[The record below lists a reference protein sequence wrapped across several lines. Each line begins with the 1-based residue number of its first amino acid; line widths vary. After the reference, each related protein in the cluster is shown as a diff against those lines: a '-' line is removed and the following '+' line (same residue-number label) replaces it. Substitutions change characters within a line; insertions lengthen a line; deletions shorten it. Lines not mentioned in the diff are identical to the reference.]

1 MERIVVKFGGS
12 SLADAGQFH
21 KVKAIVEADPR
32 RRIIVVSAPGKRR
45 PDDEKITDLL
55 YRCHKLAAAGDDFS
69 APLAIIR
76 QRFTE
81 IAEALAIASPVSEAL
96 DELRD
101 KLAAGCGADF
111 AASRGEYCCA
121 LLMAAYLGAE
131 MIDPGASIAIGGDGG
146 VLPETY
152 EVLGKQLADRGK
164 KYVMAGFY
172 GYDAAGG
179 LGGAKTIKTFSR
191 GGSDISGAIAA
202 RAALAALYENWTDTS
217 GILMADPRL
226 VYDPKVIN
234 EISFHEVREMAYM
247 GASVFHD
254 EAILPVREAGIPIR
268 IKNTNRPHDPGTLI
282 TPELSA
288 GTLART
294 EIAGIAGKQGF
305 SMISVA
311 KTMLHHQAGIVHKL
325 LGVLLRHGIS
335 FEHCPSSIDSIS
347 VIMETAQL
355 AGREEAVVADIRRE
369 IEPDYLLV
377 EHDLALVAVVGEGMS
392 ATVGIAGK
400 VFTALARGGVN
411 VRIINQGASE
421 INIIVGVAASDYEKA
436 VLAIYL
442 AFAG

>member
-12 SLADAGQFH
+12 SLADAGQFQ

-55 YRCHKLAAAGDDFS
+55 YRCHALAAAGRDFS
-69 APLAIIR
+69 APLAVIR
-76 QRFTE
+76 ARFTE
-81 IAEALAIASPVSEAL
+81 IAEALAIDSPVPQAL
-96 DELRD
+96 DELGE

-111 AASRGEYCCA
+111 AASRGEYCSA
-121 LLMAAYLGAE
+121 LLMAAYLGAK
-131 MIDPGASIAIGGDGG
+131 MIDPGESVAIDRDGG

-152 EVLGKQLADRGK
+152 QALGQRLADPAK

-172 GYDAAGG
+172 GYDGAGG
-179 LGGAKTIKTFSR
+179 ADSLKTIKTFSR

-202 RAALAALYENWTDTS
+202 RAAGAALYENWTDTS

-268 IKNTNRPHDPGTLI
+268 IKNTNRPQDPGTLI
-282 TPELSA
+282 TPKLSA
-288 GTLART
+288 GALART

-311 KTMLHHQAGIVHKL
+311 KTMLHDQAGIVHKL

-347 VIMETAQL
+347 VIMETEQL

-392 ATVGIAGK
+392 STVGIAGK
-400 VFTALARGGVN
+400 VFTALAKGGVN

-421 INIIVGVAASDYEKA
+421 INIIIGVTASDYEKA

-442 AFAG
+442 AFTG

>member
-12 SLADAGQFH
+12 SLADAGQFE

-32 RRIIVVSAPGKRR
+32 RRIVVVSAPGKRHAN
-45 PDDEKITDLL
+45 DEKITDLL
-55 YRCHKLAAAGDDFS
+55 YRCHQLATAGGDFS
-69 APLAIIR
+69 PPLALIR
-76 QRFTE
+76 ERFAA
-81 IAEALAIASPVSEAL
+81 IAAALAIDSPVPAAL
-96 DELRD
+96 DELQAG
-101 KLAAGCGADF
+101 LAGRCSADF

-131 MIDPGASIAIGGDGG
+131 MIDPGESVAIGSDGG

-152 EVLGKQLADRGK
+152 EALGKRLADPAK

-172 GYDAAGG
+172 GYDGVSG
-179 LGGAKTIKTFSR
+179 LKAVKTFSR

-202 RAALAALYENWTDTS
+202 RAANAVLYENWTDTS
-217 GILMADPRL
+217 GIQMTDPRL
-226 VYDPKVIN
+226 VADSKVIS

-268 IKNTNRPHDPGTLI
+268 IKNTNRPQDAGTLI
-282 TPELSA
+282 TPKLSA
-288 GTLART
+288 DALART
-294 EIAGIAGKQGF
+294 EIAGIAGKRGF

-311 KTMLHHQAGIVHKL
+311 KTMLHHQAGIVHTL

-347 VIMETAQL
+347 VIMETEQL
-355 AGREEAVVADIRRE
+355 KNREDVVVADIRRI
-369 IEPDYLLV
+369 IEPDSLIV
-377 EHDLALVAVVGEGMS
+377 EHNLALLAVVGEGMS
-392 ATVGIAGK
+392 SAVGMAGK
-400 VFTALARGGVN
+400 VFTALGKSGVN
-411 VRIINQGASE
+411 VRVINQGASE
-421 INIIVGVAASDYEKA
+421 INIIIGVAADDYERA
-436 VLAIYL
+436 VRAIYM

>member
-32 RRIIVVSAPGKRR
+32 RRIVVVSAPGKRR

-76 QRFTE
+76 ARFTE
-81 IAEALAIASPVSEAL
+81 IAEALAIDSPVPQAL
-96 DELRD
+96 DELRE
-101 KLAAGCGADF
+101 KLAAGCDADF
-111 AASRGEYCCA
+111 AASRGEYCSA

-131 MIDPGASIAIGGDGG
+131 MIDPGESVAIDHDGG
-146 VLPETY
+146 ALPETY
-152 EVLGKQLADRGK
+152 QTLGQRLADPAK

-172 GYDAAGG
+172 GYDGTDNE
-179 LGGAKTIKTFSR
+179 KRVKTFSR

-202 RAALAALYENWTDTS
+202 RAARAALYENWTDTS

-226 VYDPKVIN
+226 VYNPKVIN

-282 TPELSA
+282 TPKLSA

-355 AGREEAVVADIRRE
+355 AGKEEAVAADIRRE
-369 IEPDYLLV
+369 IEPDYLLI

-392 ATVGIAGK
+392 STVGIAGK
-400 VFTALARGGVN
+400 VFTALAGGGVN
-411 VRIINQGASE
+411 IRIINQGASE
-421 INIIVGVAASDYEKA
+421 INIIIGVAASDYEKA

-442 AFAG
+442 AFA